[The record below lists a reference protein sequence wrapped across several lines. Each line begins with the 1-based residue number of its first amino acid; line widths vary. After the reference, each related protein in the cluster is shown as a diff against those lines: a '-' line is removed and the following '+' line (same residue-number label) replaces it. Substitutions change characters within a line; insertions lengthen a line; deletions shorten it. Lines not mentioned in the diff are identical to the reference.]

1 MNILFCGDHNAEDGI
16 LIATLSLI
24 KNSGAK
30 ELHIYILTMYTQSYH
45 KKFKPFSKHAAD
57 YLKVRCMFAERL
69 KFLVIAL
76 SVHC

>member
-24 KNSGAK
+24 KNSSAK

-57 YLKVRCMFAERL
+57 F
-69 KFLVIAL
+69 
-76 SVHC
+76 